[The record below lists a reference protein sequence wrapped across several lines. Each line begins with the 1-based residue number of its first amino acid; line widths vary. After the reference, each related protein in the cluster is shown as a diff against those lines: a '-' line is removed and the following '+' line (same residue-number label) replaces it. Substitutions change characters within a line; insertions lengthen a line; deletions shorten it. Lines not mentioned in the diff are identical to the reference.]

1 MRRLR
6 TAWVVLGVSVG
17 TLAFAMPADAQS
29 LTDALVLS
37 YQNNPNLGA
46 QRARLRAQD
55 EEVAVAL
62 SGWHPT
68 VTLNGTAGRQSNTR
82 VFASGSGSA
91 VTGSASGGG
100 GGLID
105 TTAIS
110 TPRTSNIT
118 ITQNLY
124 KGGKTEAQT
133 RVADFNVLV
142 ERSRLRLIEE
152 QTLDSA
158 ASAYVDVVRDEAV
171 VALNENNVQVLAK
184 QLEATRDQF
193 AAGTVTRTD
202 VSQAEAALSAA
213 KASLEAAQNQ
223 LQISRA
229 NFRNVIGI
237 PPGQLT
243 DPGEPTGLPSN
254 RDEAL
259 GQAQV
264 QNPNVQVA
272 VYTERSA
279 IANVDL
285 QFGGLLPSLSLQGL
299 LSKTTETFSRQDDT
313 QLAQLLVVLSVPL
326 YTGGLA
332 EAQVREAKE
341 TVNQRRLELEQAQRQ
356 ARQDATTSWETL
368 QSARAQELSFQDQIK
383 ADEVALE
390 GVQQEQRAGL
400 RTILDVL
407 NAEQALLTAR
417 VNYVR
422 AHHDA
427 IKASY
432 DLLSAIGRLTARDR
446 QLPVEYYDPTVH
458 YKETRG
464 RWFGTGVAS
473 PQ

>member
-1 MRRLR
+1 MKRFL
-6 TAWVVLGVSVG
+6 TGAAAWALGVG
-17 TLAFAMPADAQS
+17 TFALIVPAGAQS
-29 LTDALVLS
+29 LTDALVLA
-37 YQNNPNLGA
+37 YQNNPALGA

-82 VFASGSGSA
+82 VFASGGGSA
-91 VTGSASGGG
+91 VTGNAAGGG
-100 GGLID
+100 GGLVE

-118 ITQNLY
+118 VTQSLY
-124 KGGKTEAQT
+124 KGGKIEAQT
-133 RVADFNVLV
+133 RIADFNVLV
-142 ERSRLRLIEE
+142 ERSRLQLVEQ
-152 QTLDSA
+152 QTLDA
-158 ASAYVDVVRDEAV
+158 AAGAYVDVVRDEAV
-171 VALNENNVQVLAK
+171 LALNDNNVQVLTR

-202 VSQAEAALSAA
+202 VSQAEAALS
-213 KASLEAAQNQ
+213 KAQADREAAQNQ
-223 LQISRA
+223 LQVSRA

-237 PPGQLT
+237 LPNQLS
-243 DPGEPTGLPSN
+243 DPGEPTGLPAN
-254 RDEAL
+254 RDEAFS
-259 GQAQV
+259 QAPV
-264 QNPNVQVA
+264 QNPNVLVA

-313 QLAQLLVVLSVPL
+313 ELAQLLLVLSVPL
-326 YTGGLA
+326 YTGGVA
-332 EAQVREAKE
+332 EAQVREAKQ
-341 TVNQRRLELEQAQRQ
+341 TVNQRLLELEQARRQ
-356 ARQDATTSWETL
+356 AIQDATTAWENL
-368 QSARAQELSFQDQIK
+368 QSARAQERSFQDQIK
-383 ADEVALE
+383 ADEVALD

-417 VNYVR
+417 VSYVG

-427 IKASY
+427 IKAGY

-446 QLPVEYYDPTVH
+446 QLPVEYYDPTAH

-464 RWFGTGVAS
+464 KWFGTGE
-473 PQ
+473 PLQ

>member
-1 MRRLR
+1 MKGLL
-6 TAWVVLGVSVG
+6 AGAAVG
-17 TLAFAMPADAQS
+17 AFGLSALAFAMAAEAQS
-29 LTDALVLS
+29 LTDTLVLA

-68 VTLNGTAGRQSNTR
+68 VTLNGTAGRQADTR
-82 VFASGSGSA
+82 VFGSSGSTAAGA
-91 VTGSASGGG
+91 TGGG
-100 GGLID
+100 GAGLVD
-105 TTAIS
+105 TTAVS

-118 ITQNLY
+118 IIQNLY
-124 KGGKTEAQT
+124 KGGKIEAQT
-133 RVADFNVLV
+133 HVADFNVLV
-142 ERSRLRLIEE
+142 ERSRLQLIEE

-158 ASAYVDVVRDEAV
+158 ASAYVDVVRNESV
-171 VALNENNVQVLAK
+171 LALNENNVQVLTR

-202 VSQAEAALSAA
+202 VSQAEAALSKA
-213 KASLEAAQNQ
+213 KADLEAAQNQ

-243 DPGEPTGLPSN
+243 DPGEPTGLPAN

-259 GQAQV
+259 SQAPI

-272 VYTERSA
+272 VYTERAA

-313 QLAQLLVVLSVPL
+313 ELAQLLVVLSVPL

-341 TVNQRRLELEQAQRQ
+341 TVNQRRLELEQARRQ
-356 ARQDATTSWETL
+356 ATQDATSAWETL
-368 QSARAQELSFQDQIK
+368 QSARAQEVSFQDQIK

-407 NAEQALLTAR
+407 NAEQTLLTAR
-417 VNYVR
+417 VGYVG

-427 IKASY
+427 IRASY
-432 DLLSAIGRLTARDR
+432 DLLSAVGRLTARDR
-446 QLPVEYYDPTVH
+446 QLPVEYYNPTVH

-464 RWFGTGVAS
+464 RWFGTGE
-473 PQ
+473 PLQ